1 MFLNSK
7 ILWKRFGLGCLVVV
21 AVLLV
26 AYTIVEFWT
35 GRRLENRLTKLRA
48 AGEPTSIADLEAP
61 VPVDDNAAM
70 VLADVRQQI
79 KEFSKAQ
86 GMFDKT
92 PQGLAYRESE
102 SNTVEPTVEQ
112 VNMIRG
118 ILAMYPQVPI
128 AIEKAA
134 GCNYHVPLLDYSIE
148 PQYFLDQ
155 LLHSITLSRG
165 VSRFCNWQITVAL
178 GDGDYDAAAR
188 IGINM
193 LKLARLRDAEP
204 TITNGLL
211 GLALRS
217 AAVQDLNRV
226 LRSGGI
232 SPEVRTELD
241 NELARHDDPFW
252 MVKIM
257 KTERAYNLDASGDLF
272 SQFPMTWVG
281 KLVQVDTLDMY
292 EELLAV
298 LAKPRYESRGELQ
311 AVFERSYSTRVSE
324 SLVRLFEPSL
334 QAAQESFD
342 RTTVEMRCLRILNA
356 VQDQEQR
363 MTDDTVSISLEDLAL
378 PESATIDPYSGDPLK
393 LRQTGD
399 GWVVYSV
406 MKNRRDDA
414 GNFEAYDDWGVAP
427 IGYPDAD

>member
-7 ILWKRFGLGCLVVV
+7 SFWKRFGIGCLIVV
-21 AVLLV
+21 AVLLL

-35 GRRLENRLTKLRA
+35 GRRLENRLAKLRA
-48 AGEPTSIADLEAP
+48 AGEPVSIADLEAP

-79 KEFSKAQ
+79 KEFSNAQ

-92 PQGLAYRESE
+92 SQGLAYRESG
-102 SNTVEPTVEQ
+102 SKTVEPTVEQ

-118 ILAMYPQVPI
+118 ILAMYPQVPT

-134 GCNYHVPLLDYSIE
+134 GCNYHVPLLDYSVE

-155 LLHSITLSRG
+155 LLHSTKLSRG

-178 GDGDYDAAAR
+178 ADGDYNAAAR
-188 IGINM
+188 TGINM

-211 GLALRS
+211 DLALRS
-217 AAVQDLNRV
+217 AAVEDLNRV
-226 LRSGGI
+226 LRSGEI
-232 SPEVRTELD
+232 SPEVRSELD
-241 NELARHDDPFW
+241 NELARHDDPLW

-257 KTERAYNLDASGDLF
+257 KTERAYNLDASSDLF
-272 SQFPMTWVG
+272 SHFPMTWLG
-281 KLVQVDTLDMY
+281 KLVQVDTLDVY
-292 EELLAV
+292 EDLLAV

-311 AVFERSYSTRVSE
+311 AVFERSYSTPISE

-334 QAAQESFD
+334 RAARDSFD
-342 RTTVEMRCLRILNA
+342 RTVVEMRCLRILNA
-356 VQDQEQR
+356 DQRQSEQ
-363 MTDDTVSISLEDLAL
+363 VSDESLSLDEVEL
-378 PESATIDPYSGDPLK
+378 PESAKIDPYSGESLNIK
-393 LRQTGD
+393 KSAN
-399 GWVVYSV
+399 GWVIYSV
-406 MKNRRDDA
+406 FKNGKDDG
-414 GNFEAYDDWGVAP
+414 GNFEAEDDWGVAP
-427 IGYPDAD
+427 LGYPGAN